1 MAHQILSKEFRR
13 MQKLAGLLKEE
24 FDFDLNLEL
33 DSFFKN
39 NPIDEENKL
48 YVDVLA
54 KKHIESKIGRSL
66 TPQEK
71 SKITKIANQYQL
83 QYSEER
89 FEKQDKEKQEEI
101 KYRYQNN
108 LLPLFIDNSS
118 GTPDSKYYKL
128 ANTYHYT
135 DMDGKVHKYNQDP
148 KSGYTDYKLRDEW
161 INTPVPKEILDKYL
175 DKYMRRG

>member
-1 MAHQILSKEFRR
+1 MVNQIISEEFRR

-48 YVDVLA
+48 YADLIA
-54 KKHIESKIGRSL
+54 KKHIENKIGRSL

-71 SKITKIANQYQL
+71 SKITRIANHYQL

-101 KYRYQNN
+101 KYRYENN

-118 GTPDSKYYKL
+118 GTPDKKYYKL
-128 ANTYHYT
+128 ANKFKYIDSY
-135 DMDGKVHKYNQDP
+135 GKKSKFKRDP

>member
-1 MAHQILSKEFRR
+1 MVNQIINEEFRR

-39 NPIDEENKL
+39 NPIGEENKL

-54 KKHIESKIGRSL
+54 KKHIENKIGRPL

-71 SKITKIANQYQL
+71 SKITKVANQYQF

-89 FEKQDKEKQEEI
+89 FEKQDKEKQEKI

-118 GTPDSKYYKL
+118 GTPDKKYYKIT
-128 ANTYHYT
+128 NKTKFIG
-135 DMDGKVHKYNQDP
+135 MDGKVYKFKRDP
-148 KSGYTDYKLRDEW
+148 KSGYTDYELRDEW

-175 DKYMRRG
+175 DKYMRRD